1 MMATIQELDY
11 RYILIDKYKYL
22 GLNENEVMIILSIDN
37 ILKHGAILVTADTL
51 ALKMSL
57 GEKEIDQL
65 IVKLSDPN
73 NKDKCFIEYVTKNDQ
88 MVTSLEPTFK
98 KIEAFYT
105 ASIEDRRKSEQYL
118 SEEQK
123 ENIFTAFE
131 TAIGSSLTRLDIDK
145 IMEWIQSG
153 IDDKSILSAL
163 EECAMK
169 NKKVTVRLVD
179 KILLKRLIHND
190 REKEGYST
198 IDERH
203 RNDIEKA
210 IDIASYHWTDDEK

>member
-11 RYILIDKYKYL
+11 RYILIDRYKYL

-37 ILKHGAILVTADTL
+37 ILKHDAILVTADTL

-65 IVKLSDPN
+65 IVELI
-73 NKDKCFIEYVTKNDQ
+73 DKGFIEYATKNDQ

-105 ASIEDRRKSEQYL
+105 ASIEDRRKSEHSL
-118 SEEQK
+118 NEEQK

-153 IDDKSILSAL
+153 IDDKTILSAL
-163 EECAMK
+163 EECAMR

-203 RNDIEKA
+203 KNDIGKA

>member
-1 MMATIQELDY
+1 MATIQELDY
-11 RYILIDKYKYL
+11 RYILIDRYKYL

-37 ILKHGAILVTADTL
+37 ILKHDAILVTADTL

-65 IVKLSDPN
+65 IVELI
-73 NKDKCFIEYVTKNDQ
+73 DKGFIEYATKNDQ

-105 ASIEDRRKSEQYL
+105 ASIEDRRKSEQSL
-118 SEEQK
+118 NEEQK

-163 EECAMK
+163 EECAMR

-203 RNDIEKA
+203 KNDIEKA

>member
-11 RYILIDKYKYL
+11 RYILIDRYKYL

-37 ILKHGAILVTADTL
+37 ILKHDAILVTADTL

-65 IVKLSDPN
+65 IVELI
-73 NKDKCFIEYVTKNDQ
+73 DKGFIEYATKNDQ

-105 ASIEDRRKSEQYL
+105 ASIEDRRKSEQSL
-118 SEEQK
+118 NEEQK

-163 EECAMK
+163 EECAMR

-203 RNDIEKA
+203 KNDIEKA